1 MLTKTNVVYQS
12 DGAGA
17 GGETNPPVSPS
28 AGGTVAVDAN
38 TLSKL
43 VKAAI
48 ADELKP
54 IKGEISGMYSRQDK
68 DRNAFREFMDEVKK
82 QQANGL
88 SEDQAFT
95 AAQGEIT
102 SRAEAAAEKVMLKEI
117 HAKLFGS
124 SSDQAAGTGV
134 IEADVEAT
142 AELQRY
148 GLNQNEPDAIELLR
162 SLANLSKEAKEA
174 KVNKFILGK
183 VAPHQPPSPAGF
195 TQAPA
200 VGTNSPSANAQVEN
214 YKKEMIAARS
224 NKSLAKGIKQKYE
237 QMGVPVD
244 GVVFSV

>member
-1 MLTKTNVVYQS
+1 
-12 DGAGA
+12 
-17 GGETNPPVSPS
+17 
-28 AGGTVAVDAN
+28 
-38 TLSKL
+38 
-43 VKAAI
+43 
-48 ADELKP
+48 
-54 IKGEISGMYSRQDK
+54 
-68 DRNAFREFMDEVKK
+68 MDEVKK

-117 HAKLFGS
+117 HAKLFSS
-124 SSDQAAGTGV
+124 SSDQAAGTGA

-162 SLANLSKEAKEA
+162 SLGNLSKEAKEA

-214 YKKEMIAARS
+214 YKKNMIAARG
-224 NKSLAKGIKQKYE
+224 NATLLRQIKTDAIKN
-237 QMGVPVD
+237 GVDVNS
-244 GVVFSV
+244 VVFS